1 MEQGF
6 KVPESEIDHRKIRIQ
21 AKLQKAGV
29 DGLFIVQPVDMFYFS
44 GTTQNGFLYIPSEGD
59 MLLFIK
65 QWFLIAQKESPVKN
79 IIEIKSIE
87 EIPGL
92 ISDFYGRLP
101 SALGFEFDVIPVNT
115 SNFYR
120 SIFSDQNCVD
130 GSPYILK
137 VRTIKSDWEI
147 AQMER
152 TGRLFNKTFEYAKKA
167 IRPGLS
173 EMEFAGMMEAFA
185 GNYSPGAFVRVRD
198 IHTEG
203 YPWHIL
209 SGKSGGMVGLLDSP
223 ASGEGTS
230 AAFPCG
236 AGSKLL
242 AANEPIMIDF
252 AFELNGYHM
261 DVTRMFSIGAMP
273 DRAMK
278 ACQGAM
284 EIHNAVLEIAK
295 PGVTVDALFRHSV
308 SCAQILGYAEP
319 YLGPLGYKVSFIGH
333 GIGLELIEGPIIA
346 RNKKDRLEPGMTFA
360 LEPKMV
366 FENEFA
372 AGIESVFLVTETGHR
387 LISQVPVE
395 VFIC

>member
-1 MEQGF
+1 M
-6 KVPESEIDHRKIRIQ
+6 KVPKSEIDHRKIKIQ
-21 AKLQKAGV
+21 AQLQKAGV
-29 DGLFIVQPVDMFYFS
+29 DGLFIVQHVDMLYFS
-44 GTTQNGFLYIPSEGD
+44 GTTQNGFLYIPCEGEP
-59 MLLFIK
+59 LLFIK
-65 QWFLIAQKESPVKN
+65 QRLSVAKKESAVKN
-79 IIEIKSIE
+79 IIKIQSIK
-87 EIPGL
+87 EIPDL
-92 ISDFYGRLP
+92 ISGFYGRLP
-101 SALGFEFDVIPVNT
+101 STLGFEFDVIPVNT
-115 SNFYR
+115 FNFYR

-137 VRTIKSDWEI
+137 VRRIKSNWEI
-147 AQMER
+147 TQMES
-152 TGRLFNKTFEYAKKA
+152 TGHLFKKIFEYAKTA

-185 GNYSPGAFVRVRD
+185 GKYSPGAFVRIRD

-209 SGKSGGMVGLLDSP
+209 SGKSGGIVGLLDSP

-236 AGSKLL
+236 AGSKIL

-252 AFELNGYHM
+252 VFELDSYHM

-273 DRAMK
+273 NLAMK

-284 EIHNAVLEIAK
+284 EIHNAVLEIVK
-295 PGVTVDALFRHSV
+295 PGVTMDELFRHSV
-308 SCAQILGYAEP
+308 SCAQNLGYAES
-319 YLGPLGYKVSFIGH
+319 YLGPPGYKVSFIGH

-346 RNKKDRLEPGMTFA
+346 RNKKDKLKPGMTFA

-372 AGIESVFLVTETGHR
+372 AGIESVFLVTDEGHR

>member
-1 MEQGF
+1 M
-6 KVPESEIDHRKIRIQ
+6 KVPKSELDHRKINIQ
-21 AKLQKAGV
+21 AQLQQAGI
-29 DGLFIVQPVDMFYFS
+29 DGLLITQSVDMLYFS
-44 GTTQNGFLYIPSEGD
+44 GTRSNGFLYIPCEGD
-59 MLLFIK
+59 PLLLIK
-65 QWFLIAQKESPVKN
+65 QRRFVEKKEFAVKN
-79 IIEIKSIE
+79 MVGFKSIG
-87 EIPGL
+87 EIPNL

-101 SALGFEFDVIPVNT
+101 SVLAFELDVLPVN
-115 SNFYR
+115 NFNR
-120 SIFSDQNCVD
+120 LRGIFTEQNCVD
-130 GSPYILK
+130 GSVYILK
-137 VRTIKSDWEI
+137 VRRIKSNWEI
-147 AQMER
+147 EQMEN
-152 TGRLFNKTFEYAKKA
+152 TGRVFKKTFEYAKAA

-185 GNYSPGAFVRVRD
+185 RNHSPDAFIRVRD

-236 AGSKLL
+236 AGSKRL

-252 AFELNGYHM
+252 VFELNGYHM

-273 DRAMK
+273 KRAMK

-284 EIHNAVLEIAK
+284 EIHDNVLKIVK
-295 PGVTVDALFRHSV
+295 PGVTVDELFRYSV
-308 SCAQILGYAEP
+308 SCARRLGYEEP
-319 YLGPLGYKVSFIGH
+319 YLGPPGEKVSFIGH

-346 RNKKDRLEPGMTFA
+346 ENKQEKLEPGMTFA

-366 FENEFA
+366 FKNKFSA
-372 AGIESVFLVTETGHR
+372 SIESVFVVTDEGHR
-387 LISQVPVE
+387 MISQVPVE

>member
-1 MEQGF
+1 M
-6 KVPESEIDHRKIRIQ
+6 KVPKSEVDHRKIKIQ
-21 AKLQKAGV
+21 AQLQKVGV
-29 DGLFIVQPVDMFYFS
+29 DGLFIVQPVDLFYFS
-44 GTTQNGFLYIPSEGD
+44 GTTQNGFLYIPCEGD
-59 MLLFIK
+59 PLLLIK
-65 QWFLIAQKESPVKN
+65 QRLFVAKKESAVKN
-79 IIEIKSIE
+79 IIEFNSIE
-87 EIPGL
+87 EIPSL
-92 ISDFYGRLP
+92 ISDFYGQLP
-101 SALGFEFDVIPVNT
+101 SVLGFEFDVIPVNT
-115 SNFYR
+115 FNYYR

-137 VRTIKSDWEI
+137 VRRIKSDWEVE
-147 AQMER
+147 QMES
-152 TGRLFNKTFEYAKKA
+152 TGHLFKKTFEYAKTA

-185 GNYSPGAFVRVRD
+185 RNYSPGAFVRVRD

-236 AGSKLL
+236 AGSKPL

-252 AFELNGYHM
+252 VFELNGYHM
-261 DVTRMFSIGAMP
+261 DVTRMFSIGAMSK
-273 DRAMK
+273 RAMK

-284 EIHNAVLEIAK
+284 EIHNAVLKIVK
-295 PGVTVDALFRHSV
+295 PGVTVDELFRHSV
-308 SCAQILGYAEP
+308 SCAQNLGYAEP
-319 YLGPLGYKVSFIGH
+319 YLGPPGYKVSFIGH

-346 RNKKDRLEPGMTFA
+346 GNKMDRLEPGMTFA

-366 FENEFA
+366 FENEFS
-372 AGIESVFLVTETGHR
+372 AGIESVFLVTDEGHR